1 MSFFPA
7 LELID
12 RLCIARL
19 KWEKTS
25 ANQEELLWYETQWA
39 KFETSPEVD
48 QHIKDLTDIHRQIWN
63 AEWQLKTG
71 VEHELTLEEI
81 GRRAIAI
88 RDWNNKRLVLKNSA
102 AELLKCN
109 VREIKKDHLS
119 A

>member
-48 QHIKDLTDIHRQIWN
+48 QHIKDLTEIHRQIWA

-81 GRRAIAI
+81 GRRAIASVI
-88 RDWNNKRLVLKNSA
+88 ALWPNAVTMQAWEKMLPRIQDSIAKP
-102 AELLKCN
+102 
-109 VREIKKDHLS
+109 
-119 A
+119 

>member
-39 KFETSPEVD
+39 KFETSPEVA
-48 QHIKDLTDIHRQIWN
+48 QHIQDLTDIHRQIWA

-71 VEHELTLEEI
+71 VEHQLTLEEI
-81 GRRAIAI
+81 GRRAINI

-102 AELLKCN
+102 AELLKCD